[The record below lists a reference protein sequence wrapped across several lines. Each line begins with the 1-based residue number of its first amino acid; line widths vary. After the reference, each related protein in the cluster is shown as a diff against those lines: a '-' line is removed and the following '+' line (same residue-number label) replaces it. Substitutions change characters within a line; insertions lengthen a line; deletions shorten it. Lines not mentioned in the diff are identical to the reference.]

1 MRYPIAPALVFL
13 VLLFAGCKKNGQDD
27 SKNSNGGNGGPV
39 CNLTTNTIQTPEG
52 IFPIGIDTAYLSPNA
67 TWYTQWLVNDTV
79 GVGVDFGMSTEPL
92 AGEHMVTSDFGQL
105 KLGNNRVFIQI
116 FIGSKTY
123 VAQEGTLDLS
133 LSGITE
139 FCQLN
144 CKNQSGDIHRFS
156 LKTTLK

>member
-1 MRYPIAPALVFL
+1 M
-13 VLLFAGCKKNGQDD
+13 
-27 SKNSNGGNGGPV
+27 

-92 AGEHMVTSDFGQL
+92 AGEHIVTSDFGQL

-139 FCQLN
+139 FVNSIARIRAGIFIDLA
-144 CKNQSGDIHRFS
+144 
-156 LKTTLK
+156 LKQP